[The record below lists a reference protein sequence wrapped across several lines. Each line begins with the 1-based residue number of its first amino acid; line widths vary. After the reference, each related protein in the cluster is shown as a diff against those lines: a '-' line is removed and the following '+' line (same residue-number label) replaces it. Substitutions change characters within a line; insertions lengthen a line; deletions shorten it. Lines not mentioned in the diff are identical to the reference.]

1 MVNGGSQSARRGLRN
16 WNAAAGRYP
25 ADVFNINN
33 AARNLLEIIAND
45 ARNDAG
51 DYQIRIYTIGMGEL
65 VRYMLGTMPEKP
77 EDILTRIANDARS
90 PDFNKNQLEGK
101 YYYAR
106 LSGFLDRA
114 ELNAMTEEVERL
126 EDAGVMI
133 DRITD
138 LTPLD
143 RIDVGFEEVFAVA
156 QRRAERKVAA
166 PIKSAL
172 VANRPVQF
180 GFARMFQML
189 NDNPRIQIR
198 IFGNLEEAQ
207 QWLHSSRR

>member
-1 MVNGGSQSARRGLRN
+1 MPFEIRDEGNYYSARLFG
-16 WNAAAGRYP
+16 
-25 ADVFNINN
+25 V
-33 AARNLLEIIAND
+33 
-45 ARNDAG
+45 
-51 DYQIRIYTIGMGEL
+51 
-65 VRYMLGTMPEKP
+65 
-77 EDILTRIANDARS
+77 
-90 PDFNKNQLEGK
+90 
-101 YYYAR
+101 
-106 LSGFLDRA
+106 LDRA
-114 ELNAMTEEVERL
+114 DLNAMTSEVERL

-156 QRRAERKVAA
+156 QRRAERKVTA

-198 IFGNLEEAQ
+198 IFGNLQEAQ

>member
-1 MVNGGSQSARRGLRN
+1 M
-16 WNAAAGRYP
+16 
-25 ADVFNINN
+25 
-33 AARNLLEIIAND
+33 
-45 ARNDAG
+45 
-51 DYQIRIYTIGMGEL
+51 
-65 VRYMLGTMPEKP
+65 
-77 EDILTRIANDARS
+77 TR
-90 PDFNKNQLEGK
+90 
-101 YYYAR
+101 
-106 LSGFLDRA
+106 
-114 ELNAMTEEVERL
+114 EVERL
-126 EDAGVMI
+126 EDAGVMS
-133 DRITD
+133 DWITD

>member
-1 MVNGGSQSARRGLRN
+1 
-16 WNAAAGRYP
+16 
-25 ADVFNINN
+25 
-33 AARNLLEIIAND
+33 
-45 ARNDAG
+45 
-51 DYQIRIYTIGMGEL
+51 
-65 VRYMLGTMPEKP
+65 MPFEFR
-77 EDILTRIANDARS
+77 D
-90 PDFNKNQLEGK
+90 EGN

-106 LSGFLDRA
+106 LSGSLDRA
-114 ELNAMTEEVERL
+114 ELNALTQEVERL
-126 EDAGVMI
+126 EDAGVML

-138 LTPLD
+138 LTSLE

-156 QRRAERKVAA
+156 QRRADRKVTV

-189 NDNPRIQIR
+189 NDNPRIHIR
-198 IFGNLEEAQ
+198 IFGNLAEAQ

>member
-1 MVNGGSQSARRGLRN
+1 
-16 WNAAAGRYP
+16 
-25 ADVFNINN
+25 
-33 AARNLLEIIAND
+33 
-45 ARNDAG
+45 
-51 DYQIRIYTIGMGEL
+51 
-65 VRYMLGTMPEKP
+65 MPFEFR
-77 EDILTRIANDARS
+77 D
-90 PDFNKNQLEGK
+90 EGN

-106 LSGFLDRA
+106 LSGSLDRA
-114 ELNAMTEEVERL
+114 ELNALTQEVERL
-126 EDAGVMI
+126 EDAGVML

-138 LTPLD
+138 LTSLE

-156 QRRAERKVAA
+156 QRRADRKVTV

-198 IFGNLEEAQ
+198 IFGSLEEAQ